1 MRAALIT
8 DGVVTNI
15 IIIDPDR
22 YTGSAVHTGE
32 LPVAIGDTYDG
43 TDFYRD
49 GVKVEVP
56 VEEPNTEYAEALAIM
71 GVQLYEE
78 VNEDAPSEN

>member
-1 MRAALIT
+1 MRAAIIKN
-8 DGVVTNI
+8 DVVTNI

-22 YTGSAVHTGE
+22 YTGSAVHTGD

-49 GVKVEVP
+49 GVKVVIP
-56 VEEPNTEYAEALAIM
+56 PDLNEEYIEALKIL
-71 GVQLYEE
+71 GVE
-78 VNEDAPSEN
+78 A